1 VRLLANEN
9 IPLAT
14 IRLLRE
20 QGHDVAAVLE
30 GASGTTDE
38 EVLRRAHE
46 ESRILLTFDRDYGA
60 LIYVR
65 RLPCPSGLIYLRFI
79 PAQPEEPAEHLI
91 RLFGAI
97 ADGLVGSF
105 VVLDRDGYRR
115 RPLP

>member
-1 VRLLANEN
+1 MRLLANEN

-30 GASGTTDE
+30 DASGTTDE

-46 ESRILLTFDRDYGA
+46 ESRILLTFDRDYGE

-65 RLPCPSGLIYLRFI
+65 RLPCPSGLIYC
-79 PAQPEEPAEHLI
+79 A
-91 RLFGAI
+91 LF
-97 ADGLVGSF
+97 
-105 VVLDRDGYRR
+105 
-115 RPLP
+115 LPNPKNLPNT